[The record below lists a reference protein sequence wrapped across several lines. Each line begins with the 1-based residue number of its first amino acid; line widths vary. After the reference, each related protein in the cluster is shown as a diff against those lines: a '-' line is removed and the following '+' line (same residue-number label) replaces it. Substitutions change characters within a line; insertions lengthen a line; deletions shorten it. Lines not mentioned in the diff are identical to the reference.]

1 VIPLLISIASPGD
14 TPGLLDAFRTWIEE
28 FGMGEGLT
36 DAVVIGTFVVSTAI
50 LCFVAHWITQRLIVG
65 GTARIAKVSKASW
78 DDVLV
83 DRKVF
88 SRLAQIAPAVVVY
101 GAAWLVMSESSGLY
115 PFVRSAVFVY
125 LTVVF
130 VLTADAF
137 LNAVHEIYRTGN
149 EGQKVPIK
157 GFIQVLKIIL
167 YFAGGISVLSILLQ
181 KSPFVFLGGLGAMT
195 AVLMLVFKDS
205 ILGLVAGVQMATNDM
220 VRPGDWIEMPAYG
233 ADGDVLEV
241 SLTTVKVQNWD
252 KTISTIPT
260 HAMVSNSFK
269 NWRGMSESEGR
280 RIKRSISLDMNTV
293 GFCTDEMLE
302 RFEKI
307 SVLIEYLANKQA
319 EIEEHN
325 RALGV
330 DPSMVVN
337 GRRMTNL
344 GTFRA
349 YVLAYLRSHPMIH
362 KEMTLL
368 VRQLAPSET
377 GIPIE
382 IYVFSTDKAWANY
395 EAIQA
400 DIFDHLLAVIP
411 EFSLRVFQNPTGR
424 DLASLASGRSEAL

>member
-1 VIPLLISIASPGD
+1 MRLLLSIDAPG
-14 TPGLLDAFRTWIEE
+14 TPSGLLDRFRTWVEG
-28 FGMGEGLT
+28 FGMGDGIT
-36 DAVVIGTFVVSTAI
+36 DTVVIGSFVVVVAI

-65 GTARIAKVSKASW
+65 GTARIAKVSKTSW

-83 DRKVF
+83 ERKVF

-101 GAAWLVMSESSGLY
+101 GAAWLVMADSSGLY
-115 PFVRSAVFVY
+115 PFIRSAVFVY

-137 LNAVHEIYRTGN
+137 LNAVHEIYRTGDK
-149 EGQKVPIK
+149 GQKVPIK
-157 GFIQVLKIIL
+157 GFIQVLKIVL
-167 YFAGGISVLSILLQ
+167 YFAGGISVLSIVLQ

-252 KTISTIPT
+252 KTVSTIPT

-269 NWRGMSESEGR
+269 NWRGMTEAEGR
-280 RIKRSISLDMNTV
+280 RIKRSISLDMNTIQ
-293 GFCTDEMLE
+293 FCSQEMLE
-302 RFEKI
+302 RFRKI
-307 SVLIEYLANKQA
+307 SVLKEYLESRQS

-325 RALGV
+325 KVLGV
-330 DPSMVVN
+330 DASMVVN

-362 KEMTLL
+362 QDMTLL

-382 IYVFSTDKAWANY
+382 IYVFSTDKVWANY

-411 EFSLRVFQNPTGR
+411 EFGLRVFQNPSGR
-424 DLASLASGRSEAL
+424 DFAALVSGNSGAL